1 MLCDEC
7 DKPAEFTGVW
17 PWGKPIK
24 VCARHQLSTNQKA
37 TQQLD
42 IQNGIAFSVIDPG
55 KPVELGR
62 DERTQLRAAIL
73 TRDDELAD
81 LQRRVTDS
89 ARANA
94 ELADEVRRL
103 RGITEAQARDLGD
116 ARDKVERLQQERD
129 DAKASEGHAITERD
143 RLELIV
149 RNIQTSP
156 VGYPAATAGEGSGRG
171 SVETP

>member
-7 DKPAEFTGVW
+7 DKPAEFSGVW
-17 PWGKPIK
+17 PWGAPIK
-24 VCARHQLSTNQKA
+24 VCSTHRLSTNQKA
-37 TQQLD
+37 TQQLA
-42 IQNGIAFSVIDPG
+42 IEGGIPFSVLDPG
-55 KPVELGR
+55 RPVELGR
-62 DERTQLRAAIL
+62 DERTQLRAAII

-94 ELADEVRRL
+94 ELAGEVRRL
-103 RGITEAQARDLGD
+103 RGITEAQARDLQD
-116 ARDKVERLQQERD
+116 AQATAARLQQERD

-149 RNIQTSP
+149 RNIATSP
-156 VGYPAATAGEGSGRG
+156 VGYPAAGSPPNEGTGRG
-171 SVETP
+171 SVA